1 MCILKINACKGLSL
15 ISSNDCSCVLYYMAL
30 CVYVGCMCL
39 HVCMRM
45 HVYMSVL
52 NVYMYM

>member
-1 MCILKINACKGLSL
+1 MCILKINAMQRC
-15 ISSNDCSCVLYYMAL
+15 IFSSNDCCVLYYMAL